1 MANGHGGKR
10 KGAGRPK
17 GAKSRMTEE
26 AILKAGEGMTP
37 LEFMLQAL
45 RDEGNDFD
53 TRMDAAKAAAPYVH
67 ARLASVD
74 QTVTHK
80 QDAADFTLD
89 ELVSI
94 ARAGRAG
101 SSEQDSGEDEPHKLH

>member
-1 MANGHGGKR
+1 MANHGGKR

-17 GAKSRMTEE
+17 GARTRLTEE
-26 AILKAGEGMTP
+26 AIKKAGEGMTP
-37 LEFMLQAL
+37 LEFMLEAL
-45 RDEGNDFD
+45 RNDANDFD

-67 ARLASVD
+67 AKLSSVD

-94 ARAGRAG
+94 ATAGRTRG
-101 SSEQDSGEDEPHKLH
+101 SGQDTGEDESNIIH

>member
-1 MANGHGGKR
+1 MSNHGGKR

-17 GAKSRMTEE
+17 GAKTRLTEE
-26 AILKAGEGMTP
+26 AIKKAGDGMTP
-37 LEFMLQAL
+37 LEFMLEAL
-45 RDEGNDFD
+45 RNEGNDFD

-80 QDAADFTLD
+80 QDAADFSLD

-94 ARAGRAG
+94 ARAGSAG
-101 SSEQDSGEDEPHKLH
+101 SPEQDAGEDESHKIH